1 MVPGACVALA
11 VGGSR
16 LAGAGSV
23 AMQPILEFPEFRG
36 TQAKQTSGERD
47 ATNHGEIH
55 PMIREELSPVG
66 RSGTDHADRFQAL
79 AHKMPVV
86 AVFAA
91 VSSVDLV
98 TKAWAAATLTEP
110 VRITDWLYLMLR
122 HNSGLFLGA
131 VPVSSGYWVGVCAAA
146 GWFGW
151 RALRSSSVPVS
162 LCLAVVL
169 AGVAGNAVGQA
180 QGAVV
185 DFIGIGP
192 ITGDM
197 WLVVNVADIALVGGA
212 FVLGLYLI
220 RDRVRRAHRP

>member
-1 MVPGACVALA
+1 
-11 VGGSR
+11 
-16 LAGAGSV
+16 
-23 AMQPILEFPEFRG
+23 
-36 TQAKQTSGERD
+36 
-47 ATNHGEIH
+47 
-55 PMIREELSPVG
+55 MIRAELSRVG
-66 RSGTDHADRFQAL
+66 RSGTDHADRFRAL

-98 TKAWAAATLTEP
+98 TKAWAEAALTEP
-110 VRITDWLYLMLR
+110 VRIADWLYLMHH
-122 HNSGLFLGA
+122 HNSGMFLGV
-131 VPVSSGYWVGVCAAA
+131 VPVSTGYWVWVCAAA

-151 RALRSSSVPVS
+151 RALRSSSVPMSV
-162 LCLAVVL
+162 CLAVVL

-192 ITGDM
+192 VTGDV
-197 WLVVNVADIALVGGA
+197 WLVANVADIALVGGA